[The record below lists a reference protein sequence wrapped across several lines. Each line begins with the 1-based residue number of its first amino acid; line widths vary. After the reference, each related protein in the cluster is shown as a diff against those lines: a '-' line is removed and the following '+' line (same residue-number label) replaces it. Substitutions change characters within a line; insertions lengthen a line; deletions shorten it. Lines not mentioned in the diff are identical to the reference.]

1 VAIRRSGGAEIRR
14 LLRRV
19 AGSRLTYGKA
29 VRAGQR
35 TIIPVSKTYIAG
47 GFGFGPLGGRARD
60 AGTGDDGGGGG
71 GLVVSRPV
79 GFIDAG
85 PDGARFQPIDSR
97 GRARVLAGAAAAGA
111 VAGTVLAGTAVG
123 TVAARRMAA
132 ALRPVAQRG
141 AARVRRRRGGR
152 LPSPRRLRR
161 R

>member
-1 VAIRRSGGAEIRR
+1 VGVRQSGGAEIRR

-19 AGSRLTYGKA
+19 AGSRLAYGKP

-35 TIIPVSKTYIAG
+35 TIIPVSKTYMAG
-47 GFGFGPLGGRARD
+47 GFGFGPPGMRAREAADGD
-60 AGTGDDGGGGG
+60 AGGGG

-97 GRARVLAGAAAAGA
+97 GRARALAGAAAAGA

-132 ALRPVAQRG
+132 AVRPVARRG

-152 LPSPRRLRR
+152 LPSPRRLLSR
-161 R
+161 